1 MDSNKELLI
10 KELISLLKQG
20 VNVMIQAP
28 TGWGKTTLMLRMLT
42 LLANEGWKVALT
54 APTLFL
60 LVEKWRELQQ
70 MLQSLPNQPRAIL
83 TAGAGQYCVYQWS
96 IPQRFCPRCR
106 LYRRNVN
113 VDFGDFVTYEDIER
127 QAPEDVCGYW
137 AQEAVLSRYNIILGH
152 YGRLSKILH
161 LLHMLF
167 IDEAHEF
174 FIPRIS
180 SFKLFEI
187 AQLLGV
193 RAEELTS
200 VAVIRELVEEK
211 LYVEGDPRIEDKLW
225 SLYNAVKKTCWIEE
239 DELHCMDLY
248 ELPQRV
254 RVFAATAT
262 PPPGWPPEGWGRKIV
277 IEPKIKPKAFIET
290 SNSFYYRDR
299 YEGLGLQLYLIIKW
313 LRQKFGVKRIIIFS
327 TASARRAISAS
338 IEVSNDPM
346 NPPPEGVVLADA
358 WGKMRVGVNLPHY
371 DAAILTGISL
381 PPTARRRLRAEGRDP
396 DAVENVQLV
405 QLAGRILR
413 PQAGESYEDV
423 LMNKLV
429 VIADARYMKDLAYLQ
444 QYFDI
449 RELPQNL

>member
-10 KELISLLKQG
+10 KELVSLLKQG
-20 VNVMIQAP
+20 SNVMLQAP
-28 TGWGKTTLMLRMLT
+28 TGWGKTVLMLKMSAML
-42 LLANEGWKVALT
+42 ASEGWKVGLV

-60 LVEKWRELQQ
+60 LMEKWKELQQ
-70 MLQSLPNQPRAIL
+70 MLQSLPNPPRAIL

-106 LYRRNVN
+106 LYRRSADI
-113 VDFGDFVTYEDIER
+113 DFGKFVTYEDVEK

-137 AQEAVLSRYNIILGH
+137 AQESVLHKYDIILGH
-152 YGRLSKILH
+152 YGRLGKILH
-161 LLHMLF
+161 LLRVLF

-174 FIPRIS
+174 FLPRIS

-193 RAEELTS
+193 RAEELT
-200 VAVIRELVEEK
+200 VATIRELVEER
-211 LYVEGDPRIEDKLW
+211 LYNDIDPGVEDKLW
-225 SLYNAVKKTCWIEE
+225 TLYHAVKKTCWIEV
-239 DELHCMDLY
+239 DELHCMELY
-248 ELPQRV
+248 EMPQQA

-262 PPPGWPPEGWGRKIV
+262 PPPRWPPEGWGRKIV
-277 IEPKIKPKAFIET
+277 IEPRIKPKAFIET

-299 YEGLGLQLYLIIKW
+299 YEGLGLQLYLIILW
-313 LRQKFGVKRIIIFS
+313 LRREFGAKRIIIFS
-327 TASARRAISAS
+327 TASARRTISAS
-338 IEVSNDPM
+338 IEVSHDPL

-358 WGKMRVGVNLPHY
+358 WGRMRVGINLPHY

-396 DAVENVQLV
+396 NVVEIVQLV

-413 PQAGESYEDV
+413 PRDGESYEDV
-423 LMNKLV
+423 LKKRLI
-429 VIADARYMKDLAYLQ
+429 VIADARYMNFLSYLQ

-449 RELPQNL
+449 HELPSNL